1 MPDALLAAGFAR
13 NNRLDFLV
21 FEEGA
26 ERIGI
31 VAFVRQK
38 FLDAGDQADTF
49 LRHAAVG
56 GVARREDQD
65 PRAAKRVDDR
75 VDLAI
80 AAAFRQPDRLKI
92 SPPFPPLAQR
102 CTFTW
107 LLSNAACSGGSEG
120 PATDSNIF
128 CQTPFSLQREK
139 RL

>member
-38 FLDAGDQADTF
+38 FLDAGDQADT
-49 LRHAAVG
+49 
-56 GVARREDQD
+56 
-65 PRAAKRVDDR
+65 
-75 VDLAI
+75 
-80 AAAFRQPDRLKI
+80 
-92 SPPFPPLAQR
+92 
-102 CTFTW
+102 W